1 MIALFLDSI
10 YHTSIVFLQVF
21 KDRKIAENLV
31 RRAEAAG
38 YKAIVL
44 TGDTPR
50 LGRRES
56 DIRNRLCILFKSLL
70 ASGYDLKMHDDGFS
84 HRFILPSHVTMKNVD
99 GLINVQTQ
107 MDKVFQL
114 QLLMQ
119 ELN

>member
-1 MIALFLDSI
+1 MRI
-10 YHTSIVFLQVF
+10 YAVILGFQVF

-56 DIRNRLCILFKSLL
+56 DIRNRF
-70 ASGYDLKMHDDGFS
+70 GYIM
-84 HRFILPSHVTMKNVD
+84 
-99 GLINVQTQ
+99 
-107 MDKVFQL
+107 
-114 QLLMQ
+114 
-119 ELN
+119 